1 MKTKVGFLLTSPQLQ
16 PLDGLFTACVHTL
29 SVHFASWSRSAGS
42 SVQSRRLSFPPARG
56 DARAE
61 FKDGEPPQTGLGEN
75 FRDGGV
81 GI

>member
-1 MKTKVGFLLTSPQLQ
+1 MGYSLRVCTLYPYTYRIVVTKRWKQCPI
-16 PLDGLFTACVHTL
+16 A
-29 SVHFASWSRSAGS
+29 S
-42 SVQSRRLSFPPARG
+42 SVVSPRAG